1 MSGETTELSNGG
13 RIIVSRDEGRVTLT
27 LCNPGR
33 HNAINRAMWL
43 EMAAALEQLAA
54 DESLRCLIVRGDGDN
69 FGAGGD
75 IDEFDEAR
83 ATPEAAFA
91 YHAKAVA
98 PALQALAD
106 FPLPT
111 IAEIRGA
118 CVGGGL
124 EIACCCDLRI
134 AEPAARFGVPINRL
148 GFSMYAG
155 EMALVLR
162 IVPRPVLAELLFE
175 GRLLAADEALAKGL
189 LTRVV
194 AVEALAGEIR
204 ATADRIAAG
213 APLVARAHKAWLR
226 RLADGHTPG
235 AEECAASLATLN
247 SADYREG
254 LSAFREKR
262 TPRFS
267 GR

>member
-1 MSGETTELSNGG
+1 VAEVRTESNDG
-13 RIIVSRDEGRVTLT
+13 RIVVSRDDGQATLT
-27 LCNPGR
+27 LRNPGR
-33 HNAINRAMWL
+33 RNAVNRAMWL
-43 EMAAALEQLAA
+43 AMASALAELAA
-54 DESLRCLIVRGDGDN
+54 DESLRCLVVRGDGDN

-91 YHAKAVA
+91 YHAEAVA

-175 GRLLAADEALAKGL
+175 GRLLAAEEALAKGL

-194 AVEALAGEIR
+194 ASDTLAAEVA
-204 ATADRIAAG
+204 ATAGRIVAG
-213 APLVARAHKAWLR
+213 APLVARAHKQWLR
-226 RLADGHTPG
+226 HLADGHTPN

-254 LSAFREKR
+254 LTAFREKR
-262 TPRFS
+262 APRFT

>member
-1 MSGETTELSNGG
+1 
-13 RIIVSRDEGRVTLT
+13 
-27 LCNPGR
+27 
-33 HNAINRAMWL
+33 
-43 EMAAALEQLAA
+43 
-54 DESLRCLIVRGDGDN
+54 
-69 FGAGGD
+69 D

-83 ATPEAAFA
+83 ATPEAALA
-91 YHAKAVA
+91 YHAEAVA

-106 FPLPT
+106 FPVPT

-134 AEPAARFGVPINRL
+134 AAPNARFGVPINRL

-162 IVPRPVLAELLFE
+162 TVPRPVLAELLFE

-194 AVEALAGEIR
+194 AADALTDEIR
-204 ATADRIAAG
+204 ATAERIAAG
-213 APLVARAHKAWLR
+213 APLVARAHKHWLG
-226 RLADGHTPG
+226 RLADGHSPSV
-235 AEECAASLATLN
+235 EECAESLGTLN
-247 SADYREG
+247 TADYREG
-254 LSAFREKR
+254 LAAFREKR
-262 TPRFS
+262 GPRFS
-267 GR
+267 GE